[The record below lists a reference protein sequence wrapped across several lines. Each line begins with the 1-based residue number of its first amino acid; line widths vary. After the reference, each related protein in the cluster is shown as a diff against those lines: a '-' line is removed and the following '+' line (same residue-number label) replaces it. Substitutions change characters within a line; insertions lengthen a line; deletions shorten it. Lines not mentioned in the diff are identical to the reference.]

1 MKRFKIVKYVN
12 AEQMFQ
18 SNAEEIVGK
27 IDNLTHGNDGYLVDD
42 PDDGMS
48 WVPKSVFE
56 KNAIPAH
63 SHSELV
69 NMMVV
74 EMQDNIEELKNYVKH
89 CGLQKIDRDKW
100 YIAIK
105 RGAQYVS
112 DLQKIIKC
120 LRK

>member
-1 MKRFKIVKYVN
+1 MKRYKIVKYVD

-18 SNAEEIVGK
+18 SNAEQIVGK
-27 IDNLTHGNDGYLVDD
+27 INNLTHGNDGYLMDD

-74 EMQDNIEELKNYVKH
+74 EMQEHIDELKKYVKH
-89 CGLQKIDRDKW
+89 CGLQKSDRDKW
-100 YIAIK
+100 YRAI
-105 RGAQYVS
+105 RRAEQYVS
-112 DLQKIIKC
+112 DLQKITDC